1 MNKDQAQ
8 VARFDAAEFLDDD
21 ETITGYLKEA
31 FESGDPADIA
41 EAIGTV
47 ARARGMTEIA
57 RKAGVS
63 RESLYRALSRRGNPE
78 LATLMSVLDACGLK
92 LSAPVPKRAP
102 PRPVTKPKANART
115 RRRRAA

>member
-21 ETITGYLKEA
+21 ETIAGYLKEA

-92 LSAPVPKRAP
+92 LSAPVLKRAP
-102 PRPVTKPKANART
+102 TPVTKPKALARS